1 MTNSSRSFTL
11 WPTGSP
17 IGHAPPPSSGP
28 SSTSTGSTT
37 PPNSSTCS
45 PRPSRGR
52 WTERTGH
59 GHHTGP
65 AAALGVAE
73 QPRTHHRPRRFR
85 RDIGAPD
92 QTDRSCRCLHDRCR
106 RRGLGLRIAR
116 HRPGHGDRDGRPR
129 RDDRRR
135 LGRHSVDRR
144 RRHRLRRTDE
154 RGAHRAVLRCR
165 GRGRDSVGRPGVPQS
180 LRPSAGQASTRCGG
194 IRTDAGSSSGCQI
207 RREPADRRPHR
218 RTGAAGPGRGDRA
231 GQPVRA
237 SRSGRHLRGSA
248 TGHRRNRAH
257 RNRSERSP
265 ADQPGAGRHDAAGIG
280 IATPRAR
287 LRHRHSSEQCADPG
301 DVGHAAKPLRTQR
314 HRRRSPSAGQARR
327 FLQLGG
333 VGRVAGARHP
343 LRPKG
348 PLMGMTT
355 IEKIF
360 ARKAGL
366 DSVSPGDTVVVDVD
380 MTVLIDL
387 QFATMW
393 IQPNRIHDPDK
404 LAVVMDHAVPAPTIK
419 DAAGGPHA
427 RKFVADFGIERFYD
441 VGRHGIC
448 HQVIAENGLARPGEI
463 LACTDSHTCAAGAYN
478 TAARGLGPA
487 EVYSIMCTGTTWF
500 QVAPTIRYELD
511 GAKPNT
517 VSGKD
522 IFLHIA
528 NEYGDAANLNL
539 EFGGPGLAGIPMHD
553 RRTIATQGAEVSAD
567 FSTFE
572 ADDVLMSFLDE
583 RGVTGYQTA
592 APDSDAA
599 YQDVRHIDLSTLE
612 PYVAR
617 PGTVSRNGLPVS
629 RIERQKIDQ
638 AFIGSCANGQ
648 LEDLEIAAKILRGNP
663 VATGGRVLVT
673 PASQAV
679 YREAMRLGYLQ
690 DIADAGAVITNSTC
704 GACFGYHMGVV
715 GPGEVCI
722 TSSTRNFTGRMGS
735 AEAEI
740 FMASPATVA
749 ASAITG
755 YITDP
760 RSVTA

>member
-1 MTNSSRSFTL
+1 
-11 WPTGSP
+11 
-17 IGHAPPPSSGP
+17 
-28 SSTSTGSTT
+28 
-37 PPNSSTCS
+37 
-45 PRPSRGR
+45 
-52 WTERTGH
+52 
-59 GHHTGP
+59 
-65 AAALGVAE
+65 
-73 QPRTHHRPRRFR
+73 
-85 RDIGAPD
+85 
-92 QTDRSCRCLHDRCR
+92 
-106 RRGLGLRIAR
+106 
-116 HRPGHGDRDGRPR
+116 
-129 RDDRRR
+129 
-135 LGRHSVDRR
+135 
-144 RRHRLRRTDE
+144 
-154 RGAHRAVLRCR
+154 
-165 GRGRDSVGRPGVPQS
+165 
-180 LRPSAGQASTRCGG
+180 
-194 IRTDAGSSSGCQI
+194 
-207 RREPADRRPHR
+207 
-218 RTGAAGPGRGDRA
+218 
-231 GQPVRA
+231 
-237 SRSGRHLRGSA
+237 
-248 TGHRRNRAH
+248 
-257 RNRSERSP
+257 
-265 ADQPGAGRHDAAGIG
+265 
-280 IATPRAR
+280 
-287 LRHRHSSEQCADPG
+287 
-301 DVGHAAKPLRTQR
+301 
-314 HRRRSPSAGQARR
+314 
-327 FLQLGG
+327 
-333 VGRVAGARHP
+333 
-343 LRPKG
+343 
-348 PLMGMTT
+348 MGMTI
-355 IEKIF
+355 IEKIL

-366 DSVSPGDTVVVDVD
+366 ESVSVGDTVVVDVD

-393 IQPNRIHDPDK
+393 IAPNRIYDPDK
-404 LAVVMDHAVPAPTIK
+404 LAVIMDHAVPAPTIK
-419 DAAGGPHA
+419 DAAGGGHA

-500 QVAPTIRYELD
+500 QIAPTVRYEFGGRQPD
-511 GAKPNT
+511 T

-572 ADDVLMSFLDE
+572 ADDVLTRFLSDT
-583 RGVTGYQTA
+583 GVTGYTTA
-592 APDSDAA
+592 TPDPDAT
-599 YQDVRHIDLSTLE
+599 YHDIRHIDLAALE

-629 RIERQKIDQ
+629 RLDRQKVDQ

-648 LEDLEIAAKILRGNP
+648 LEDLEIAAQVLRGKT
-663 VATGGRVLVT
+663 VAPGVRLLVT

-679 YREAMRLGYLQ
+679 YRQAMRLGYLQ
-690 DIADAGAVITNSTC
+690 DIADAGGVITNSTC

-735 AEAEI
+735 TEAEI